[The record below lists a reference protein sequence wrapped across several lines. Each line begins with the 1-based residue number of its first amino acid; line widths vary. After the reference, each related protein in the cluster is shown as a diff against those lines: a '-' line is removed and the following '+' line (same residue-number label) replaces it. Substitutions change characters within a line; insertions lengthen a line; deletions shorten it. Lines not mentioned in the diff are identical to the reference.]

1 MLIALPITV
10 ISGNFA
16 TIYAE
21 QEIVRMEEHEKQAQ
35 AKFKGRHLTKGAQL
49 KTPRDAVSR
58 DKRAVIEC
66 SQHDEKEDE
75 EEVVSSA
82 ATTVLNR
89 GVLSDDGSHT
99 IVADIPS
106 HAAMVIVHVCMFASY
121 SYTHVSA
128 YVFMF
133 SLSLARASARAYVRN
148 VCICWH
154 AGVCN

>member
-21 QEIVRMEEHEKQAQ
+21 QEIIRMEEQEKQAQ
-35 AKFKGRHLTKGAQL
+35 AKLKKRNVIEDAQL
-49 KTPRDAVSR
+49 KTPRDAFSR
-58 DKRAVIEC
+58 DKRAVIA
-66 SQHDEKEDE
+66 SIQHDEKEDE
-75 EEVVSSA
+75 EVVVASA

-106 HAAMVIVHVCMFASY
+106 HAAMVIVRVCMFASC
-121 SYTHVSA
+121 
-128 YVFMF
+128 
-133 SLSLARASARAYVRN
+133 SLSLSLCVRAYVPN
-148 VCICWH
+148 VCICSH